1 MIKFR
6 NDIYFSGMKKIVITS
21 LLVAASIS
29 TASAQTVTGRF
40 ELGNP
45 DRAALSIPKEFSFD
59 EVPYLIMY
67 DSNDNNTIQVYNES
81 LEVVRNI
88 SMKEEVP
95 FHYQLTYEDE
105 TRDIIAV
112 NEVGRSQF
120 CRFDSYEAFV
130 ENEKNIDQSFRES
143 WLIIT
148 DLGDG
153 TKKVKVDYSNTR
165 FTTNEQMYYAYDFF
179 GMQYPKVY
187 FVDSP
192 DGFIGYKA
200 MYAAQYSEW
209 KISGTR
215 TESHSKPQ
223 KRIRMC
229 NINLNQGDGRA
240 NTYFEVSQ
248 TLFNEDDSFEYI
260 MPKYKLSTSGNFP
273 QHPIGGESESGLETT
288 KSTLI
293 SEQNEIALAGF
304 QVLSENGDVVSDI
317 TFDDGFEGVI
327 NNMDCAF
334 LITIGNSR
342 YLAFD
347 GYCNSESST
356 IFFKIDNKNNNAI
369 EKVKIAPSK
378 MKVFPTIVSNGST
391 INVNLGDDNKD
402 GSDIVVTSVS
412 GAPVR
417 KIRIPAGQSSAKISA
432 HTSSGIYCISRI
444 QQGRIAETQKIIV
457 DD

>member
-88 SMKEEVP
+88 SMKEELP

-130 ENEKNIDQSFRES
+130 ENEKNIDPSFSES

-153 TKKVKVDYSNTR
+153 TKKVKVEYSNTR

-200 MYAAQYSEW
+200 MYAA
-209 KISGTR
+209 
-215 TESHSKPQ
+215 
-223 KRIRMC
+223 
-229 NINLNQGDGRA
+229 
-240 NTYFEVSQ
+240 
-248 TLFNEDDSFEYI
+248 
-260 MPKYKLSTSGNFP
+260 
-273 QHPIGGESESGLETT
+273 
-288 KSTLI
+288 
-293 SEQNEIALAGF
+293 
-304 QVLSENGDVVSDI
+304 
-317 TFDDGFEGVI
+317 
-327 NNMDCAF
+327 
-334 LITIGNSR
+334 
-342 YLAFD
+342 
-347 GYCNSESST
+347 
-356 IFFKIDNKNNNAI
+356 
-369 EKVKIAPSK
+369 
-378 MKVFPTIVSNGST
+378 
-391 INVNLGDDNKD
+391 
-402 GSDIVVTSVS
+402 
-412 GAPVR
+412 
-417 KIRIPAGQSSAKISA
+417 
-432 HTSSGIYCISRI
+432 
-444 QQGRIAETQKIIV
+444 
-457 DD
+457 